1 MCLCTY
7 LFFHLSIYC
16 LSVYPFFCLPISNPF
31 AYLLSHC
38 PVYFSAAYSHTA
50 HPTCKR
56 KVRKSTFSKHACR
69 LQWRGY
75 KIQWPEK
82 DSQLRIARAQVD
94 LARTYLCLSMSIYVY
109 LCLSLSIYVYL
120 CLSMSIYVYLCLSC
134 LSVSVYLSLP
144 ISISISSSISIS
156 IYRCLSLSTYISIC
170 VSVCP
175 HQAWSNAARLPQF
188 SKLTTSKTKQFCET
202 SPIFKVDNVQNEASP
217 RDVPN
222 LRSWQ
227 HQKRSNCVRL
237 PSKMESWVQS
247 WRPRTNAFCDFS
259 SPCL

>member
-1 MCLCTY
+1 MCLSIYLFVFWGVFLFICLSTY

-16 LSVYPFFCLPISNPF
+16 LSVYPFFFLPISNPF

-38 PVYFSAAYSHTA
+38 PVYLSAAYSHTA

-56 KVRKSTFSKHACR
+56 KVRKSTFRKHACR

-94 LARTYLCLSMSIYVY
+94 LARTYLCLSMSIF
-109 LCLSLSIYVYL
+109 VYL
-120 CLSMSIYVYLCLSC
+120 CLSMS
-134 LSVSVYLSLP
+134 VYLSL
-144 ISISISSSISIS
+144 SISITITISISIS
-156 IYRCLSLSTYISIC
+156 IYRCLSLSTYISISFSIS
-170 VSVCP
+170 VSACP

-202 SPIFKVDNVQNEASP
+202 SPIFKVDNVQNEASL

-247 WRPRTNAFCDFS
+247 W
-259 SPCL
+259 